1 MFKNNIYIKMY
12 KNKITARNVDSGVEV
27 TELANPS
34 FTTQRLLVGDFT
46 AAEFAIKSLLKKV
59 TPAGWFT
66 ISPKIL
72 IHAMEM
78 TEGGLSQ
85 IEERALCEVAKVAGA
100 RMVKV
105 CTGAPLSD
113 EAVLQLLTKAKPK

>member
-59 TPAGWFT
+59 TPRWLVCNF
-66 ISPKIL
+66 
-72 IHAMEM
+72 
-78 TEGGLSQ
+78 
-85 IEERALCEVAKVAGA
+85 AKDFNSCHGN
-100 RMVKV
+100 
-105 CTGAPLSD
+105 D
-113 EAVLQLLTKAKPK
+113 